1 MPTQTQTDLDFYLV
15 SEIAE
20 KLRVSEMTIY
30 RYIKA
35 GRMDAYKFGKEFRVT
50 KEAFENFLKEHDVSK
65 SIENNRVANSN

>member
-1 MPTQTQTDLDFYLV
+1 MTVEIPSKADFYLV

-35 GRMDAYKFGKEFRVT
+35 GRLDAYKFGKEFRVT
-50 KEAFENFLKEHDVSK
+50 KEAFEKFLKEH
-65 SIENNRVANSN
+65 EM